1 MTNIIGTNG
10 NDTLVGSD
18 SADTIKGLAGND
30 TITANRGNDTLT
42 GGGGKDKFVYNY
54 EYSDVS
60 DGTDTITDFNGVGK
74 STNPTAAVIAEVDTI
89 KFLGTGLTAR
99 NLLLTQNGNNLEIA
113 FEGIPEAPDAKVI
126 LAKLQIRRLR

>member
-1 MTNIIGTNG
+1 M
-10 NDTLVGSD
+10 GSD